1 MGKAMMVAVA
11 LALAACESSPG
22 YAPPQQ
28 QMDPQARAL
37 MFYYGMQQLQQSM
50 TPPAMVAPAAPQA
63 ITCYPWGGGVVR
75 CQ

>member
-28 QMDPQARAL
+28 QMDPQTRAL

-50 TPPAMVAPAAPQA
+50 TPPAMPAQQGF
-63 ITCYPWGGGVVR
+63 TCVDWGAGR
-75 CQ
+75 IHCQ